1 MAKPK
6 EPKVKEKKT
15 SAPKAPKQ
23 TRGKK
28 ATAEKKGP
36 NKNSATPQKLIVQLN
51 LNSEMQNSSAM
62 INPLLQPPMSKPS
75 L

>member
-15 SAPKAPKQ
+15 PAPKAPKQ

-51 LNSEMQNSSAM
+51 LNSEM
-62 INPLLQPPMSKPS
+62 
-75 L
+75 

>member
-15 SAPKAPKQ
+15 PALKAPKQ

-36 NKNSATPQKLIVQLN
+36 KNSTTPQKLIVQLN
-51 LNSEMQNSSAM
+51 LNSEM
-62 INPLLQPPMSKPS
+62 
-75 L
+75 